1 MARTSMWLAGLTL
14 VTALLGSVASTRA
27 QNFGKVDG
35 ARFLT
40 LDWERGEY
48 RGKPAVHGYINNRWV
63 QAANNLQV
71 TVEGLDA
78 SGTVISS
85 IVDRLPGDLAPGSRS
100 YFEVLV
106 PATSNY
112 RVSLSSY
119 SWIDFD
125 CRR

>member
-1 MARTSMWLAGLTL
+1 M
-14 VTALLGSVASTRA
+14 
-27 QNFGKVDG
+27 
-35 ARFLT
+35 
-40 LDWERGEY
+40 
-48 RGKPAVHGYINNRWV
+48 
-63 QAANNLQV
+63 

-78 SGTVISS
+78 AGTVISS
-85 IVDRLPGDLAPGSRS
+85 IVERLPGDFAPGSRS

-112 RVSLSSY
+112 RASLSSY